1 MTTRQ
6 KIDRITRDA
15 LRQIDQLKAGQTKEF
30 VSLVNKMREQV
41 VLAIAESGEVNALS
55 SPQIKQRIEEISK
68 SFDEKFQ
75 NLLTDNERK
84 VFVKSL
90 QVVDKTVTA
99 GGLSVGVPYLS
110 EQKLEVLKSYNA
122 ELITGITNEAR
133 KRVAQEIDLAVLGQK
148 SASEVIEAIGRN
160 LKDPSVFGTIAKR
173 AEIIHRTEVNRI
185 QEISTADRMKQVA
198 TQIPDLSKQW
208 IHSNV
213 GIPRAGHLALN
224 GMIVKA
230 TEKFT
235 LLGGDGK
242 IYMIN
247 APLDPLLPV
256 EEVANCRCKA
266 VPVVARFL
274 KGG

>member
-6 KIDRITRDA
+6 KIERITRGA
-15 LRQIDQLKAGQTKEF
+15 LKQIEQLKAGQTKEF

-41 VLAIAESGEVNALS
+41 VLAIAESGEVTPIS
-55 SPQIKQRIEEISK
+55 SSQIKQRIEQITKDFEL
-68 SFDEKFQ
+68 KFQ
-75 NLLTDNERK
+75 NLLTENERK
-84 VFVKSL
+84 VFVKGL
-90 QVVDKTVTA
+90 QIVDKTVTA
-99 GGLSVGVPYLS
+99 GGLMIGVPYLS
-110 EQKLEVLKSYNA
+110 EQKLEALKSYNA

-148 SASEVIEAIGRN
+148 SAGEVIEAIGRN
-160 LKDPSVFGTIAKR
+160 LKSPSVFGTIAKR

-185 QEISTADRMKQVA
+185 QEISTADRMKQVSI
-198 TQIPDLSKQW
+198 QIPDLSKMW

-224 GMIVKA
+224 GVVVKA
-230 TEKFT
+230 NEKFR
-235 LLGGDGK
+235 LIGDNGK

-247 APLDPLLPV
+247 SPLDPLLPV

-266 VPVVARFL
+266 IPVVARFL
-274 KGG
+274 K